1 MVAVL
6 VQQWGDPSVLE
17 AREVEVPLVRPLEA
31 LVRVEYAGVNYVDV
45 YHRSGMYPKEPPFIP
60 GGEACGVVEEV
71 GAEVTS
77 GIAVGDRVAFA
88 MGAAAYA
95 EYVAVPAWKLVPV
108 PDDIGSD
115 MAAALM
121 LQGMTAHFLSHDCYP
136 IAEGDTVLVHA
147 AAGGVG
153 LLLTQLVKLRGGRV
167 IGTTSTEEKT
177 ALARKAGA
185 DEVIGYEGFD
195 GRVREITD
203 GEGAAVVYDGVGR
216 TTFDAGLKAL
226 RPAGSMILYGAA
238 SGQPEPLTL
247 QSLAAH
253 GSLYVQ
259 RPTVKTYVRTADM
272 LQQRARRVLDLVSTG
287 KLEIRIGAR
296 YPLGEARRA
305 HEDLE
310 SRRTTGKLLLTP

>member
-1 MVAVL
+1 MRAVVFERNGGPDVL
-6 VQQWGDPSVLE
+6 NFTEAPDPE
-17 AREVEVPLVRPLEA
+17 PGPGHA
-31 LVRVEYAGVNYVDV
+31 LVDVEAAGINYMDV
-45 YHRSGMYPKEPPFIP
+45 YEREGNGYGSPPP
-60 GGEACGVVEEV
+60 AVP
-71 GAEVTS
+71 GAEGAGTVAGT
-77 GIAVGDRVAFA
+77 GERVAW
-88 MGAAAYA
+88 MNVPGSYA
-95 EYVAVPAWKLVPV
+95 ERLSAPREKLVPV
-108 PDDIGSD
+108 PDGLSLEV
-115 MAAALM
+115 AAAAM
-121 LQGMTAHFLSHDCYP
+121 LQGITADYLVSDSYP
-136 IAEGDTVLVHA
+136 VQPGDWVVVHA

-195 GRVREITD
+195 ARVREITD

-296 YPLGEARRA
+296 YPLAEARRA

-310 SRRTTGKLLLTP
+310 ARRTTGKLLLIP

>member
-1 MVAVL
+1 MRAVVFERNGGPDVL
-6 VQQWGDPSVLE
+6 NFTEAPDPE
-17 AREVEVPLVRPLEA
+17 PGPGHA
-31 LVRVEYAGVNYVDV
+31 LVDVEAAGINYMDV
-45 YHRSGMYPKEPPFIP
+45 YEREGNGYGRPAPAVP
-60 GGEACGVVEEV
+60 
-71 GAEVTS
+71 GAEGAGTVAGT
-77 GIAVGDRVAFA
+77 GERVAW
-88 MGAAAYA
+88 MNVPGSYA
-95 EYVAVPAWKLVPV
+95 QRLSAPRENLVPV
-108 PDDIGSD
+108 PDGLSLEV
-115 MAAALM
+115 AAAAM
-121 LQGMTAHFLSHDCYP
+121 LQGITADYLVSDSYP
-136 IAEGDTVLVHA
+136 VQPGDWVVVHA

-177 ALARKAGA
+177 ALAREAGA
-185 DEVIGYEGFD
+185 DEVLGYDGFD

-310 SRRTTGKLLLTP
+310 ARRTTGKLLLIP